1 MVKKV
6 DRESMSAGFKK
17 IDDSPGTYMKLV
29 LKKWEKAMEGLLD
42 GMDATSP
49 QVEILAAVANLS
61 QDGKP
66 VTQRD
71 VGEFTHRDKN
81 TVSGILKTLEKRGY
95 ITRSMREGN
104 MRAKY
109 LVLTEK
115 GLHLVEKALDEAL
128 QIDEQFFPD
137 DDETRELKKLL
148 KRYL

>member
-1 MVKKV
+1 MAKKV
-6 DRESMSAGFKK
+6 DRESMAAGFRK
-17 IDDSPGTYMKLV
+17 IEDSPGTYMKLV
-29 LKKWEKAMEGLLD
+29 VKKWGKAMEGLLD
-42 GMDATSP
+42 DMDATSP
-49 QVEILAAVANLS
+49 QVEILTAIANLS
-61 QDGKP
+61 QDGNP

-71 VGEFTHRDKN
+71 VGEYTRRDKN

-95 ITRSMREGN
+95 ITRSTPEGN

-115 GLHLVEKALDEAL
+115 GLRLVEKALDEAL
-128 QIDEQFFPD
+128 LIDERFFPD